1 MPTST
6 FSIPAASFTVGADI
20 FSVGVGMGTKQAQN
34 GNGLPRKLTKIGVV
48 GSTNA
53 GDAGFDLYAGGKYL
67 GSFMNTT
74 GGANVVAKENQD
86 LISTTEDIIPGN
98 VTLVGI
104 VNDAAAANPV
114 QVTVVW
120 EDAQPVAGGFRSDKL
135 QVQGGGLGGG
145 FRRGGYSGGSSYR
158 PKPRRRSR

>member
-1 MPTST
+1 M
-6 FSIPAASFTVGADI
+6 
-20 FSVGVGMGTKQAQN
+20 GVKQAQN
-34 GNGLPRKLTKIGVV
+34 GNGQARKLTKIGVT

-74 GGANVVAKENQD
+74 GGANVVPKESQD

-114 QVTVVW
+114 NITVVW
-120 EDAQPVAGGFRSDKL
+120 EDAQVVAGGFRSDKL
-135 QVQGGGLGGG
+135 QIQGGY
-145 FRRGGYSGGSSYR
+145 RPRSGGYSGGSTY
-158 PKPRRRSR
+158 KPRRSSRRSSR